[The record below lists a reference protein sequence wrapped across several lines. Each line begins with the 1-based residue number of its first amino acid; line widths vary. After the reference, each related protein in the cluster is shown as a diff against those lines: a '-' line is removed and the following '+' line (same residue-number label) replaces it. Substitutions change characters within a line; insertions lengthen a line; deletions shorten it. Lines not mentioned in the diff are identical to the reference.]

1 MIERFD
7 CNRNVSRKVGHEIS
21 QYFAND
27 IIIVSDDTE
36 VVPYTVWG
44 KTASVVLRIP
54 TELTYHN
61 VDILDKP
68 IKTVK
73 TSWVNYHFQD
83 EQYSKAFQSALM
95 WKRLKYSF
103 CTHRTMLAHEGF
115 VSSTF
120 SFQEQICGLENLRLW
135 RDEEA
140 GSTIAMIH
148 YSPLFHEG
156 YLSFRIGG
164 PGTTAKVVDESEKWV
179 KIKKLN
185 IILDSKVT
193 SASLSPQSPSS
204 EIGGKR
210 RKSEGKKIPAIKVE
224 FSTMEEKYKFLE
236 ICGRVRS
243 I

>member
-1 MIERFD
+1 M
-7 CNRNVSRKVGHEIS
+7 
-21 QYFAND
+21 
-27 IIIVSDDTE
+27 SDDTE

-44 KTASVVLRIP
+44 KTSSVVLGFP

-83 EQYSKAFQSALM
+83 DQDSKAFQSALM

-103 CTHRTMLAHEGF
+103 CTRRTMLAHETF

-120 SFQEQICGLENLRLW
+120 LFQEQLCGLENLRLW
-135 RDEEA
+135 HDEEA

-164 PGTTAKVVDESEKWV
+164 PGTTAKVVDEGDRWV
-179 KIKKLN
+179 KVKKLN
-185 IILDSKVT
+185 IVLEPKVT
-193 SASLSPQSPSS
+193 SASPSPRSPSS

-210 RKSEGKKIPAIKVE
+210 RKSEVKKIPAIKVE
-224 FSTMEEKYKFLE
+224 FSSMEEKYKFLE